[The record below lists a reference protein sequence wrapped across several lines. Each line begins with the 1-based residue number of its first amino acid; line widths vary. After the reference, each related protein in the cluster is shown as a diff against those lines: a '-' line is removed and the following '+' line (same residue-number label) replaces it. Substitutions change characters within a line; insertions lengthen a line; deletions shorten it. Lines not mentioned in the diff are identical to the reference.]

1 MTPGR
6 AAAGTRTAAGPTDAL
21 GEEQLKSTHERILD
35 VALDLFLEKG
45 YDKTSLREIA
55 EQLGFS
61 KAALYYHFASKDDIF
76 MALHYRLHRLA
87 EGSLSALSEA
97 ALTVEDWVRVLDGF
111 IDIIPGN
118 RTLLAMFERNRA
130 VFEALHTDGH
140 AGDHEDLDERLRS
153 AIADP
158 SIPVDQR
165 VRMAFAFSGVMGA
178 LLFAGDSFQGLS
190 SDALVREMKARVHDA
205 LGVGSPAD

>member
-1 MTPGR
+1 MTPRRSAAATR
-6 AAAGTRTAAGPTDAL
+6 AAPGPTAAL
-21 GEEQLKSTHERILD
+21 GEEQRKSTHERILD

-76 MALHYRLHRLA
+76 MALHNRLHRLA
-87 EGSLSALSEA
+87 EGGLSALGETNFTVA
-97 ALTVEDWVRVLDGF
+97 AWVTVLDGF
-111 IDIIPGN
+111 IDMIPGN
-118 RTLLAMFERNRA
+118 RKLLAMFERNRA
-130 VFEALHTDGH
+130 VFEALHTEGH
-140 AGDHEDLDERLRS
+140 AQEHQDLDERLRS
-153 AIADP
+153 SIADP

-178 LLFAGDSFQGLS
+178 LLFAGDSFQGLP
-190 SDALVREMKARVHDA
+190 SDELVREMKARVHDA
-205 LGVGSPAD
+205 LGVDSTID

>member
-1 MTPGR
+1 MTRGPAT
-6 AAAGTRTAAGPTDAL
+6 AATRTAPGQTAAL

-55 EQLGFS
+55 QQLGFS
-61 KAALYYHFASKDDIF
+61 KAALYYHFASKEDIF
-76 MALHYRLHRLA
+76 MALHNRLHRLA
-87 EGSLSALSEA
+87 EGGLSALGETTF
-97 ALTVEDWVRVLDGF
+97 TVEDWVTVLDGF
-111 IDIIPGN
+111 IDVIPDN
-118 RTLLAMFERNRA
+118 RKLLAMFERNRA
-130 VFEALHTDGH
+130 VFEAVHTEGH
-140 AGDHEDLDERLRS
+140 ARDHQDLDERLRS

-178 LLFAGDSFQGLS
+178 LLFAGDSFQGLP
-190 SDALVREMKARVHDA
+190 SDALVREMKARVHEA
-205 LGVGSPAD
+205 LGVGSTID

>member
-6 AAAGTRTAAGPTDAL
+6 ATASTRAAPEPTVAL

-76 MALHYRLHRLA
+76 MALHNRLHRLA
-87 EGSLSALSEA
+87 DGSLAALGEA
-97 ALTVEDWVRVLDGF
+97 TLTVEDWVRVLDGF
-111 IDIIPGN
+111 IDVIPGN

-130 VFEALHTDGH
+130 VFESLHIEGH
-140 AGDHEDLDERLRS
+140 AREHEDLDERLRS

-178 LLFAGDSFQGLS
+178 LLFAGDSFLGLS
-190 SDALVREMKARVHDA
+190 SDALVREMKARVHEA
-205 LGVGSPAD
+205 LGVGGADD

>member
-1 MTPGR
+1 MAPGR
-6 AAAGTRTAAGPTDAL
+6 ATAGTRTAPESTAAL

-76 MALHYRLHRLA
+76 MALHNRLHRLA
-87 EGSLSALSEA
+87 EGSLSALGEGTLS
-97 ALTVEDWVRVLDGF
+97 VEDWVTVLDGF
-111 IDIIPGN
+111 IDVIPGN

-130 VFEALHTDGH
+130 VFEALHTDH
-140 AGDHEDLDERLRS
+140 ARDHEDLDERLRS

-205 LGVGSPAD
+205 LGVGSAAD

>member
-1 MTPGR
+1 MAPGR
-6 AAAGTRTAAGPTDAL
+6 ATAGLRTAPDPTVAP

-76 MALHYRLHRLA
+76 LALHDRLHRLA
-87 EGSLSALSEA
+87 EGSLSALGA
-97 ALTVEDWVRVLDGF
+97 GTLTVEDWVTVLDGF
-111 IDIIPGN
+111 IDVIPGN

-130 VFEALHTDGH
+130 VFEALHTDH
-140 AGDHEDLDERLRS
+140 ARDHEDLDERLRS
-153 AIADP
+153 AITDP

-205 LGVGSPAD
+205 LGVGSAVD